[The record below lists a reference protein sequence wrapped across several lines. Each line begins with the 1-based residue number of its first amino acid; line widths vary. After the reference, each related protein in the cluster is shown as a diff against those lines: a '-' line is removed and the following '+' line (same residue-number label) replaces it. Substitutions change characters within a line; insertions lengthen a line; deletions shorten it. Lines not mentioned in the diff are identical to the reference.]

1 MEHRCGQRI
10 STDVPVSL
18 IALPAAIGA
27 GRILNV
33 SSTGAFIQTDLA
45 LPLLSLVYLE
55 AGEAPRGVGVS
66 GRFAAFVVRQCASG
80 VGVEWCDAA
89 PDWTLLEAIE
99 RHGNSAAELAH
110 QL

>member
-27 GRILNV
+27 GRILNI
-33 SSTGAFIQTDLA
+33 SSTGALIQTDLA
-45 LPLLSLVYLE
+45 LPLLSVVYLE
-55 AGEAPRGVGVS
+55 VRGAPRGAGMS
-66 GRFAAFVVRQCASG
+66 GRFAAFVVRQCPDG

-89 PDWTLLEAIE
+89 PCWTLLEAIE
-99 RHGNSAAELAH
+99 RQGNSAAEIVQ